1 LPDAIKKSDT
11 LFSTRWVHVFEED
24 TPEGAVYRPDSA
36 DLPLSRRPREQLELK
51 ADGSASVT
59 MAGPDDRPAPIHA
72 HWQEEGGEVS
82 IRTTGPAARELRIV
96 SHSAD
101 RLIVR
106 R

>member
-1 LPDAIKKSDT
+1 LPNSIKKSDP

-59 MAGPDDRPAPIHA
+59 MPGPDDRPERIHA
-72 HWQEEGGEVS
+72 RWNEQGGEVKV
-82 IRTTGPAARELRIV
+82 RTTGNMARELRIV

-101 RLIVR
+101 RLVVR